1 MLAKAEQLVCS
12 KKRGIVPKYLFTGRY
27 NTEGAKGLMA
37 DGGSGRRKAVEALAE
52 SVGGSVESM
61 YYALGKDDV
70 FSIADLPNNQ
80 AATAVALTV
89 GSSGAVKIRTTVLMA
104 TAEVDE
110 AVKLS
115 PEYRPPGS

>member
-1 MLAKAEQLVCS
+1 MLTAVEQLAS
-12 KKRGIVPKYLFTGRY
+12 QKRMGIVPKYLFTGRY

-61 YYALGKDDV
+61 YFALGKDDV
-70 FSIADLPNNQ
+70 FLIADLPSNE

-89 GSSGAVKIRTTVLMA
+89 GSSGAVKVRTTVLMT

-110 AVKLS
+110 AVKQS
-115 PEYRPPGS
+115 PAYRPPGG

>member
-1 MLAKAEQLVCS
+1 MLAEAGQLVRR
-12 KKRGIVPKYLFTGRY
+12 KRGIVPKYLFTGRY

-70 FSIADLPNNQ
+70 FLIADLPNNQ

-89 GSSGAVKIRTTVLMA
+89 GSSGAVKIRTTVLMS

-115 PEYRPPGS
+115 PEYRSPGS